1 MAVIA
6 RNPILSGFYPDPS
19 ICAAGEDF
27 YLVNSSF
34 AYFPGL
40 PVFHSRDL
48 AHWEQIGNVMERES
62 QLPLK
67 GAKHSGGLF
76 APTIRYHEGTFYVIC
91 TNVTHGGNF
100 IVTAHNPAG
109 PWSEPEYL
117 EGADGIDPS
126 LFFDEDGRCY
136 YIGTHPNPEG
146 CQYDGDWYIWIQ
158 ELDLKRMRLVGEVHN
173 VWNGAMRGVH
183 WPEGPHLYKKGEYY
197 YILHAEGG
205 TGPEHA
211 VSVCRG
217 RKIFGP
223 YENNFCNPVF
233 THRHLG
239 SAYPI
244 QYVGH
249 ADLVET
255 SRGDWYMVMLAVRP
269 LEGYTTLGRETFLAK
284 VIWEKEWPVVNPGV
298 GMLTDTVEINLP
310 EWVPAEKQNMPE
322 KYYDFTGLERLGAE
336 FLTVRNPEKDLF
348 VLTKEGLQLKFGQ
361 YTLKERENSSYLALR
376 QENHFFE
383 VAVVLSTGNLS
394 EKKKAGIT
402 LMQSNEY
409 HLRAEVSGNVAEKE
423 RVKIEVFLCRKGQD
437 ELICCR
443 EICPAEE
450 EISLYLRV
458 KGLTAEMFWEN
469 VQSREGELLFNELDI
484 RSLSTEVAGGFVG
497 CTVGMYAVEDG
508 ADHCGTAQ
516 TESSTETGDAVQGE
530 ESAGIENSDKY
541 ALFISFRYQEL
552 SEVFWER
559 EGEYR

>member
-1 MAVIA
+1 MVIA
-6 RNPILSGFYPDPS
+6 KNPILSGFYPDPS
-19 ICAAGEDF
+19 ICAVGEDF

-48 AHWEQIGNVMERES
+48 AHWEQIGNCMERVS
-62 QLPLK
+62 QLPLE

-100 IVTAHNPAG
+100 IVTAQNPAG
-109 PWSEPEYL
+109 PWSEPSYL

-136 YIGTHPNPEG
+136 YIGTHPNPAG
-146 CQYDGDWYIWIQ
+146 CQYDGDWYIWVQ
-158 ELDLKRMRLVGEVHN
+158 ELNLAAMKLVGEVHN

-211 VSVCRG
+211 VSVCRS
-217 RKIFGP
+217 RNVFGP

-269 LEGYTTLGRETFLAK
+269 LKGYTTLGRETFLAR
-284 VIWEKEWPVVNPGV
+284 VIWEKDWPVVNPGV

-310 EWVPAEKQNMPE
+310 EWKPETVINQKE
-322 KYYDFTGLERLGAE
+322 KYYDFTKQRSLGAE
-336 FLTVRNPEKDLF
+336 FLTIRNPQEGSYTLTEK
-348 VLTKEGLQLKFGQ
+348 GLQISFGK
-361 YTLKERENSSYLALR
+361 YTLKEKESPSYLALR

-383 VAVVLSTGNLS
+383 AAAVLSTGNLS
-394 EKKKAGIT
+394 ESKKAGIA
-402 LMQSNEY
+402 LVQSNEY
-409 HLRAEVSGNVAEKE
+409 HLRAEVSRGAAG
-423 RVKIEVFLCRKGQD
+423 KIKIKGFLCKGGQD
-437 ELICCR
+437 ELVCSR
-443 EICPAEE
+443 EILLTGETL
-450 EISLYLRV
+450 SLHLRV
-458 KGLTAEMFWEN
+458 KGLTAEMFWE
-469 VQSREGELLFNELDI
+469 SEETGEDSLLFDKLDI
-484 RSLSTEVAGGFVG
+484 SSLSTEAAGGFVG
-497 CTVGMYAVEDG
+497 CTVGMYAVEEEETVSG
-508 ADHCGTAQ
+508 AAG
-516 TESSTETGDAVQGE
+516 SGE
-530 ESAGIENSDKY
+530 Y

>member
-1 MAVIA
+1 MVIA
-6 RNPILSGFYPDPS
+6 KNPILSGFYPDPS
-19 ICAAGEDF
+19 ICAVGEDF

-48 AHWEQIGNVMERES
+48 AHWEQIGNCMERVS
-62 QLPLK
+62 QLPLA

-100 IVTAHNPAG
+100 IVTAQNPAG
-109 PWSEPEYL
+109 PWSEPSYL

-136 YIGTHPNPEG
+136 YIGTHPNPAG
-146 CQYDGDWYIWIQ
+146 CQYDGDWYIWVQ
-158 ELDLKRMRLVGEVHN
+158 ELDLAAMKLVGEVHN

-211 VSVCRG
+211 VSVCRS
-217 RKIFGP
+217 RNVFGP
-223 YENNFCNPVF
+223 YENNFCNPIF

-269 LEGYTTLGRETFLAK
+269 LKGYTTLGRETFLAR
-284 VIWEKEWPVVNPGV
+284 VIWEKDWPVVNPGV

-310 EWVPAEKQNMPE
+310 EWKPETVINQKE
-322 KYYDFTGLERLGAE
+322 KYYDFTKQRSLGAE
-336 FLTVRNPEKDLF
+336 FLTIRNPQEGSYTLTEK
-348 VLTKEGLQLKFGQ
+348 GLQISFGK
-361 YTLKERENSSYLALR
+361 YTLKEKESPSYLALR

-383 VAVVLSTGNLS
+383 AAAVLSTANLS
-394 EKKKAGIT
+394 ERKKAGIA
-402 LMQSNEY
+402 LVQSNEY
-409 HLRAEVSGNVAEKE
+409 HLRAEVSRGAAG
-423 RVKIEVFLCRKGQD
+423 KIKIKGFLCKGGQD
-437 ELICCR
+437 ELVCSR
-443 EICPAEE
+443 EILLTGETL
-450 EISLYLRV
+450 SLHLRV

-469 VQSREGELLFNELDI
+469 EETGEDNLLFDKLDI
-484 RSLSTEVAGGFVG
+484 SSLSTETAGGFVG
-497 CTVGMYAVEDG
+497 CTVGMYAVEEEETAGG
-508 ADHCGTAQ
+508 AAG
-516 TESSTETGDAVQGE
+516 SGE
-530 ESAGIENSDKY
+530 Y

>member
-1 MAVIA
+1 MVIA
-6 RNPILSGFYPDPS
+6 KNPILSGFYPDPS
-19 ICAAGEDF
+19 ICAVGEDF

-48 AHWEQIGNVMERES
+48 AHWEQIGNCMERVS
-62 QLPLK
+62 QLPLE

-76 APTIRYHEGTFYVIC
+76 APTIRYHAGTFYVIC

-100 IVTAHNPAG
+100 IVTAKNPAG
-109 PWSEPEYL
+109 PWSEPSYL

-136 YIGTHPNPEG
+136 YIGTHPNPAG
-146 CQYDGDWYIWIQ
+146 CQYDGDWYIWVQ
-158 ELDLKRMRLVGEVHN
+158 ELDLAVMKLVGEVHN

-211 VSVCRG
+211 VSVCRS
-217 RKIFGP
+217 RNVFGP
-223 YENNFCNPVF
+223 YENNFCNPIF

-269 LEGYTTLGRETFLAK
+269 LKGYTTLGRETFLAR
-284 VIWEKEWPVVNPGV
+284 VIWEKDWPVVNPGV

-310 EWVPAEKQNMPE
+310 EWKPEEVINQKE
-322 KYYDFTGLERLGAE
+322 KYYDFTKQRSLGAE
-336 FLTVRNPEKDLF
+336 FLTIRNPREGSYTLTEK
-348 VLTKEGLQLKFGQ
+348 GLQMSFGKH
-361 YTLKERENSSYLALR
+361 TLKEKESPSYLALR

-383 VAVVLSTGNLS
+383 AAAVLSTANLS
-394 EKKKAGIT
+394 ERKKAGIA
-402 LMQSNEY
+402 LVQSNEY
-409 HLRAEVSGNVAEKE
+409 HLRAEVSSGVAGKI
-423 RVKIEVFLCRKGQD
+423 KIEGFLCKGGQD
-437 ELICCR
+437 ELVCSR
-443 EICPAEE
+443 EILLTGETL
-450 EISLYLRV
+450 SLHLRV

-469 VQSREGELLFNELDI
+469 EETGEDNLLFDKLDI
-484 RSLSTEVAGGFVG
+484 SSLSTEVAGGFVG
-497 CTVGMYAVEDG
+497 CTVGMYAVEEEET
-508 ADHCGTAQ
+508 ADGTAG
-516 TESSTETGDAVQGE
+516 SGGS
-530 ESAGIENSDKY
+530 